1 MLSVRLNNSPW
12 ESDVPLFLE
21 SMNIV
26 FILFYNFT
34 EFIILLYTLLV
45 TSFSL
50 YKEYIIC
57 LISFSYFSDVLS
69 VFSCAS
75 AIGNPWSIC

>member
-1 MLSVRLNNSPW
+1 MLSVRLSNSPW
-12 ESDVPLFLE
+12 ESDVPLF
-21 SMNIV
+21 S
-26 FILFYNFT
+26 
-34 EFIILLYTLLV
+34 
-45 TSFSL
+45 SFSL